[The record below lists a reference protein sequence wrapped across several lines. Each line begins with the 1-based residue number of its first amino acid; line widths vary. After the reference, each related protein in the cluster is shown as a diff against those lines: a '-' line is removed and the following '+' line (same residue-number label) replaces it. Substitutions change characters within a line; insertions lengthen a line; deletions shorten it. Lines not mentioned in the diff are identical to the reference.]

1 MTEYRFVTIK
11 GVEYPVLISDEY
23 EALQAALAAGRAVI
37 ELIGDGP
44 MSGAPFGAE
53 RLEEIDSIYLERVVR
68 RNLKLPWIIGETE
81 RLLIREFC
89 LEDRKD
95 IIREPEDGED
105 DRAFYT
111 EDRLASYIRNQYT
124 FYQYGI
130 WALVDKKRGILVG
143 MAGLTDKTENKRSSD
158 GGRNRENERNYEIEW
173 NRENEWNREIEDVRL
188 EIGYHIFKPY
198 RRKGYAKEACL
209 EILKYA
215 DAWIGRNIWAE
226 IEPENQASISLIK
239 SLDFE
244 LVNRRYNGKG
254 QCSFLY
260 FRNSKTGK

>member
-1 MTEYRFVTIK
+1 MTEYRFVTIE

-23 EALQAALAAGRAVI
+23 EALQAALAAGRAVV
-37 ELIGDGP
+37 ELIGGGP
-44 MSGAPFGAE
+44 MSGALFGVE
-53 RLEEIDSIYLERVVR
+53 RVEEIDSIYLERVVR
-68 RNLKLPWIIGETE
+68 RNLKMPWIIGETK

-95 IIREPEDGED
+95 IIREPEDRED

-111 EDRLASYIRNQYT
+111 EDRLAAYIRNQYT

-130 WALVDKKRGILVG
+130 WALVDKKQGLLVG
-143 MAGLTDKTENKRSSD
+143 MAGLSDKTEHEWT
-158 GGRNRENERNYEIEW
+158 RNSGQ
-173 NRENEWNREIEDVRL
+173 NRDSEGNCESGQDYKIEDARL

-198 RRKGYAKEACL
+198 RRNGYAKEACR
-209 EILKYA
+209 EILNYA
-215 DAWIGRNIWAE
+215 DTWIGRDIWAE

-239 SLDFE
+239 SLGFE
-244 LVNRRYNGKG
+244 LVNRKCNGKG